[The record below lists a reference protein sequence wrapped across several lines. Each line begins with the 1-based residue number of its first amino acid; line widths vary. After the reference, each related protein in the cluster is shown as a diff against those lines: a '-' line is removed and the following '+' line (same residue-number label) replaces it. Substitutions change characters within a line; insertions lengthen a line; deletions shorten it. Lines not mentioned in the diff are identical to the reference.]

1 MALSELQV
9 KNAKTGKVS
18 DGGGLFL
25 QTMPSGSKYWR
36 LAYRF
41 DAKQKTLALG
51 VYPAVSLKEARKRRD
66 AARELLAGGIDPS
79 ESRKTAQAAKIER
92 AANTFEVVAREWY
105 AKAYAGKAES
115 TREKTMTRL
124 EQDVFPII
132 GAMPVSTI
140 DPAHVLAV
148 IERIEQRGALDIARR
163 VFNYVGRTLRYA
175 DSLGLVARDVSASID
190 LNLILTQRDT
200 RHHAALTDPVAVGG
214 LMRAIDGFTG
224 AFATL
229 CALKLSA
236 LTFVRPGELR
246 HAEWAEIDLENA
258 TWSIP
263 GRKMKMKADHIVPLS
278 TQAVTILRELH
289 AVTGR
294 GNYVF
299 PSERG
304 GSRPMSENTVNGA
317 LRRMGFTKDEASA
330 HGFRATARTM
340 LDEALSVRPDLI
352 EHQLAHAVRDANG
365 RAYNRTAHLPE
376 RVKMMQQWADYLD
389 RLKDGADVV
398 PLRGK
403 TAA

>member
-1 MALSELQV
+1 M
-9 KNAKTGKVS
+9 
-18 DGGGLFL
+18 
-25 QTMPSGSKYWR
+25 
-36 LAYRF
+36 
-41 DAKQKTLALG
+41 
-51 VYPAVSLKEARKRRD
+51 
-66 AARELLAGGIDPS
+66 
-79 ESRKTAQAAKIER
+79 
-92 AANTFEVVAREWY
+92 
-105 AKAYAGKAES
+105 
-115 TREKTMTRL
+115 
-124 EQDVFPII
+124 
-132 GAMPVSTI
+132 
-140 DPAHVLAV
+140 
-148 IERIEQRGALDIARR
+148 
-163 VFNYVGRTLRYA
+163 
-175 DSLGLVARDVSASID
+175 
-190 LNLILTQRDT
+190 
-200 RHHAALTDPVAVGG
+200 
-214 LMRAIDGFTG
+214 
-224 AFATL
+224 
-229 CALKLSA
+229 
-236 LTFVRPGELR
+236 TFVRPGELR
-246 HAEWAEIDLENA
+246 HAEWSEIDLDNA